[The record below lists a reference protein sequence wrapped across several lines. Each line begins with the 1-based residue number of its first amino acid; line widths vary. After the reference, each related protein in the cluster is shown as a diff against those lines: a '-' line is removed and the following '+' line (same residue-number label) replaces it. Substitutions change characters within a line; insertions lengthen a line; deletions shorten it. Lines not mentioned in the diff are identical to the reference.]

1 MCPASS
7 WTALGQVVAALLSLP
22 SLSLPRL
29 AVPCFLFFFLFYFIY
44 LFSSFP
50 LYSVLALYV
59 GLHVLAVCSL
69 HSFECDICA
78 SPAVEDV

>member
-1 MCPASS
+1 MHSASS

-29 AVPCFLFFFLFYFIY
+29 AVPCSIFLLFYFIY

-50 LYSVLALYV
+50 LYLVLALYV

-78 SPAVEDV
+78 SPTVEDV